1 MAQETLLV
9 AYCGEYCEACEI
21 YRGKIKYAALELRKI
36 LETNRCV
43 QRFVARE
50 GFSSLQKG
58 LEALLKVFG
67 ECNGCKRGGGNP
79 LCEIR
84 KCCISRHLNL
94 CIECDVI
101 TCEKLSL

>member
-1 MAQETLLV
+1 MAQEALLV
-9 AYCGEYCEACEI
+9 AYCGQYCDACEI
-21 YRGKIKYAALELRKI
+21 YHGKVKDAALELPKI

-50 GFSSLQKG
+50 G
-58 LEALLKVFG
+58 LEAFLKVFG
-67 ECNGCKRGGGNP
+67 ECKGCKRGGGDP

-84 KCCISRHLNL
+84 KCCVSKHLNL
-94 CIECDVI
+94 CIECDMV